1 MGKMKEYMMDL
12 EEQNAREDQAMLE
25 MDAIE
30 EVADPSTAA
39 LRQAAQDLHGICLL
53 LQMNAENFDATFLPV
68 TDAVKHI
75 MASLQNDAGFL
86 EKLADV
92 CADQKK
98 VA

>member
-1 MGKMKEYMMDL
+1 MGKMKDWLMD
-12 EEQNAREDQAMLE
+12 QEDQAAHERAMLE

-30 EVADPSTAA
+30 QVADDSTEA
-39 LRQAAQDLHGICLL
+39 LRQAAKDLHGICLM
-53 LQMNAENFDATFLPV
+53 LQVNAEKFDATFLPV
-68 TDAVKHI
+68 NDAVKHI